1 MGDSEKINK
10 TKKCRACGREF
21 VPALYKQSA
30 EYCDDPECRQK
41 KIKISRKLQKSREK
55 HKTERKNGEDCCS
68 MVDRKPVKIRG
79 KSGRVCRKCGKDP
92 YPNYFYCPICHKS
105 VRLDDEYEEL
115 EYFT

>member
-1 MGDSEKINK
+1 MKI
-10 TKKCRACGREF
+10 KKCRACGKEF

-30 EYCDDPECRQK
+30 EYCNDPECRKK
-41 KIKISRKLQKSREK
+41 KITISRKQYKYKVVKEFEDHSAQKEDRRLSK
-55 HKTERKNGEDCCS
+55 IKKN
-68 MVDRKPVKIRG
+68 
-79 KSGRVCRKCGKDP
+79 SGRVCRKCGKDP